1 MSGASM
7 YHLIVT
13 PVGPFGYSVAERLR
27 DLCHD
32 VEVAGTGPSGTVVWP
47 RVPDPAPPGP
57 RLNLLVSWRRVPQ
70 IEREFDEESFRSGQ
84 PWLPVVLDHPVLEI
98 GPVVVPGAGACHGC
112 YVGRLA
118 QHDAA
123 RAVRAAVGRH
133 YDQDPGAGPAGYLPS
148 TALFAAAAAA
158 EVVDRLRTSPAGEAG
173 RVRRIDVPTQQL
185 LSGRVVGVHGCP
197 RCGLG
202 RDETTRSYERL
213 PAILSGVWK

>member
-1 MSGASM
+1 M

-13 PVGPFGYSVAERLR
+13 PVGPFGYAVAERLR

-32 VEVAGTGPSGTVVWP
+32 VEVAGAGATGTVVRP
-47 RVPDPAPPGP
+47 RVPDPAQPPGP
-57 RLNLLVSWRRVPQ
+57 QLNLLVAWRRVPQ
-70 IEREFDEESFRSGQ
+70 LEREFDEESFRSGQ

-112 YVGRLA
+112 YRGRLA

-123 RAVRAAVGRH
+123 RAVRAAVDRH
-133 YDQDPGAGPAGYLPS
+133 YDADTTAGPAGYLPS

-158 EVVDRLRTSPAGEAG
+158 EVVDRLRAAPDSEAG
-173 RVRRIDVPTQQL
+173 RVRQIDVPTQQL
-185 LSGRVVGVHGCP
+185 RSGRVVGVHGCP

-213 PAILSGVWK
+213 PAMLKGAWE